1 MIDASPTLL
10 SALRGDPA
18 RRPVADP
25 ALGAG
30 VRALLEDELFAV
42 LGDSPRRLV
51 VTPASVRGIA
61 GAADIT
67 VGRRARL
74 RGALVGTGLR
84 VVLDGGRPN
93 GLAAALWASW
103 LPEAPAPLAELAA
116 DLPGPD
122 RQRLL
127 DVVDEDLAS
136 LARVIG
142 APPPSWTRRTG
153 ARAEVRVR
161 AGTVVLR
168 DALDLVLGSTR
179 AVTRDVVLLDVV
191 TSPLG
196 EGTARLRD
204 YHALVETLR
213 TGVAPLRTA
222 ILSAPTAEWSIAD
235 VDFALLAR
243 AARHV
248 ADIAAEGGSR

>member
-1 MIDASPTLL
+1 MIDAPPSLL
-10 SALRGDPA
+10 SALRGDPG
-18 RRPVADP
+18 RRPAADP

-51 VTPASVRGIA
+51 VTPASVRGLA
-61 GAADIT
+61 GVADIT
-67 VGRRARL
+67 ASRRARL

-84 VVLDGGRPN
+84 VILGGGRPA
-93 GLAAALWASW
+93 GRASALWASW
-103 LPEAPAPLAELAA
+103 ISEAPAPLAALAV
-116 DLPGPD
+116 DLPSPE

-127 DVVDEDLAS
+127 EVVDEDLAA
-136 LARVIG
+136 LARAIG
-142 APPPSWTRRTG
+142 VLPSSWARRTG

-168 DALDLVLGSTR
+168 DAVDLVLGSTR
-179 AVTRDVVLLDVV
+179 VATRDVVLLDVV

-248 ADIAAEGGSR
+248 ADIAAEGGAR